1 MRQPGFI
8 ATKTDSRRALVG
20 NHNVPRPSH
29 KQAATTEDADE
40 DSGNEDEVEEI
51 ALSGVIQVLK
61 CTGRAVEVDLV
72 QDSDEE
78 NQKAATAQAPRDKT
92 KDQDGFDHAVLYFYP
107 PGEGPKQAIAA
118 GASLPPTAAAVV
130 SATSKEKAASLG
142 TLIAYT
148 IKGHFNNSMLNR
160 LTIIWMIQQSLPWL
174 QIEDFHLRVMLHY
187 ALDTSNLLSC
197 TWAASQAHQLYL
209 QQQAQ
214 VIKLIQILLVSD
226 VWVTKSSHVA
236 FIGIACCYINKGW
249 KYVCEHLALKY
260 ISWHHNS
267 IRKGI
272 KLVLFLD
279 RVEEEVELLTQEPD
293 RSITWALRHLEE
305 HQRLMVRWSM
315 DVEIVWNKT
324 QSHSTKNTHCWFED
338 IEPIKR
344 QVSRGSIA
352 SINDTLEQLTFEE
365 EGEEKEEEEEE
376 SMAGDDDDDMA
387 VINERVDGPGG
398 PTE

>member
-107 PGEGPKQAIAA
+107 PGEGPKQAPGKLAHACQWCPKEPIFKTSQRLPCPGRSKAIAA

-148 IKGHFNNSMLNR
+148 IK
-160 LTIIWMIQQSLPWL
+160 
-174 QIEDFHLRVMLHY
+174 
-187 ALDTSNLLSC
+187 
-197 TWAASQAHQLYL
+197 
-209 QQQAQ
+209 
-214 VIKLIQILLVSD
+214 
-226 VWVTKSSHVA
+226 
-236 FIGIACCYINKGW
+236 
-249 KYVCEHLALKY
+249 VC
-260 ISWHHNS
+260 
-267 IRKGI
+267 
-272 KLVLFLD
+272 
-279 RVEEEVELLTQEPD
+279 
-293 RSITWALRHLEE
+293 
-305 HQRLMVRWSM
+305 
-315 DVEIVWNKT
+315 
-324 QSHSTKNTHCWFED
+324 
-338 IEPIKR
+338 
-344 QVSRGSIA
+344 
-352 SINDTLEQLTFEE
+352 
-365 EGEEKEEEEEE
+365 
-376 SMAGDDDDDMA
+376 
-387 VINERVDGPGG
+387 
-398 PTE
+398 